1 VNTGPRAL
9 SSDEPARAAA
19 GAADS
24 ERGPYRPGYEL
35 LAEQILQLIGELAL
49 APGDRMP
56 TEAELS
62 QRLGASR
69 TMVREAVKI
78 LSAIG
83 RVRAHKGRG
92 LYVADGESMLGAR
105 RWSGF
110 FLPTNLDH
118 IFMLFEFRRAQE
130 AEASRLAAA
139 RASPSE
145 LRVIETAVQ
154 TCRDGLASDNNA
166 QFQEGDDAFHLGVA
180 AASHNAFLVAAVR
193 EARMLQRQV
202 SLLSVLGVGGHADS
216 AVEEHDAIFRAI
228 RDGEPET
235 AATASCLH
243 LDNTLMDYRREIQ
256 RRVFG

>member
-1 VNTGPRAL
+1 MNTGPRAL
-9 SSDEPARAAA
+9 GSDEPARTAASAA

-105 RWSGF
+105 SMF
-110 FLPTNLDH
+110 FVCKKLTVILPRH
-118 IFMLFEFRRAQE
+118 Q
-130 AEASRLAAA
+130 S
-139 RASPSE
+139 
-145 LRVIETAVQ
+145 
-154 TCRDGLASDNNA
+154 NA
-166 QFQEGDDAFHLGVA
+166 
-180 AASHNAFLVAAVR
+180 
-193 EARMLQRQV
+193 V
-202 SLLSVLGVGGHADS
+202 SLGHPFYVG
-216 AVEEHDAIFRAI
+216 RA
-228 RDGEPET
+228 
-235 AATASCLH
+235 
-243 LDNTLMDYRREIQ
+243 
-256 RRVFG
+256 